1 MTNHCFNNPFKIGN
15 LVVLRYPIK
24 DMVVRTVDETPHPQY
39 VALDGY
45 QHIYHTDFIRL
56 ATPEEIKVGYR
67 IDHHILQ
74 FDLSR
79 RN

>member
-1 MTNHCFNNPFKIGN
+1 MTTLCFKNLFKIEDV
-15 LVVLRYPIK
+15 VVLRYPIK
-24 DMVVRTVDETPHPQY
+24 DMVVRTVDEAPHPQY

-45 QHIYHTDFIRL
+45 RHIYHTDFIRL

-74 FDLSR
+74 FDLSLQ
-79 RN
+79 N

>member
-1 MTNHCFNNPFKIGN
+1 MTTLCFKNLFQIGGA
-15 LVVLRYPIK
+15 VVLRYPIK

-45 QHIYHTDFIRL
+45 RHIYHTDFIRL

-74 FDLSR
+74 FELSQL
-79 RN
+79 N